1 MKSIS
6 LDFKLDKKAISL
18 INIFQKI
25 SLIISLFGIIFLYIF
40 LEHFISFDLYEISL
54 ITFRTGLLC
63 GVCSFC
69 FGVFFNAINK
79 ELIHK

>member
-1 MKSIS
+1 MKIIS
-6 LDFKLDKKAISL
+6 LDFKLDKKAIEL
-18 INIFQKI
+18 IIFFQKI
-25 SLIISLFGIIFLYIF
+25 SLFISLFGIVLLYIF
-40 LEHFISFDLYEISL
+40 LEHFVSFDLYEISL